1 MKKVGLFVLFIVS
14 VGLFCI
20 HMNEDVYAA
29 EPANSQVGIRFIEGD
44 PEEFVGDDD
53 QGKGAGN
60 NELPGTSD
68 QNQSGSTSSNEDV
81 DHSDHNLPQTG
92 EERRNQMIKVIG
104 FLSVLVGSFALYSL
118 KRKEE
123 KKMKKSKLALAS
135 VAATF
140 LFSASITASAAI
152 DQNEVIGTDGGKGAV
167 SHGYVKLT
175 PGDQETGPTAPIEP
189 SIPGG
194 ATGNEGPLTIDNA
207 SPLLFGENK
216 IEGGKMV
223 FTTTT
228 QNPNVQV
235 TDKRGEGQGWNLQV
249 KTADFI
255 DQVDAKKILKGA
267 ELSLPVG
274 TATPAA
280 GNISV
285 APTVNAV
292 VLSSTNAKAQT
303 IMAAAKNNGLGTWV
317 DKFDASQVKLTVPAG
332 NLVGEYVSTLTWSLL
347 DAPK

>member
-1 MKKVGLFVLFIVS
+1 MKKVGLFVVFIAS
-14 VGLFCI
+14 VGLFCLS
-20 HMNEDVYAA
+20 MNNSVYAA
-29 EPANSQVGIRFIEGD
+29 EPTNSQVGIKFIEGD
-44 PEEFVGDDD
+44 PENSFDKGDT
-53 QGKGAGN
+53 GSTTNNIPGN
-60 NELPGTSD
+60 ANDNGQSSELPETSGD
-68 QNQSGSTSSNEDV
+68 S
-81 DHSDHNLPQTG
+81 DHSLPQTG
-92 EERRNQMIKVIG
+92 EVNQNQFILVVGFFVLLLGLFMI
-104 FLSVLVGSFALYSL
+104 YSL
-118 KRKEE
+118 NRKEE
-123 KKMKKSKLALAS
+123 KKMKKSKLVLAS
-135 VAATF
+135 VASTF
-140 LFSASITASAAI
+140 LFSASITASAAV

-175 PGDQETGPTAPIEP
+175 SGDQETGPTAPIEP
-189 SIPGG
+189 SVPGG
-194 ATGNEGPLTIDNA
+194 ETGNEGPLTIDNA

-249 KTADFI
+249 KTADFV
-255 DQVDAKKILKGA
+255 DQTDAKKILKGA

-274 TATPAA
+274 TATPTA

-285 APTVNAV
+285 APAVNAV
-292 VLSSTNAKAQT
+292 VLGSTNAKAQT
-303 IMAAAKNNGLGTWV
+303 IMSANKSNGLGTWM